1 MDRRRGADNKGAG
14 EEAQEVMIQI
24 TCPLSSLVTMKKLLH
39 SCMLRTYEIKSDG
52 HSQQAMCYIEV
63 KGDKVCLEL
72 LEDAYMTEGDFIVT
86 MYGVFHQQAYGAIQ
100 TAIQNY
106 RKEKNQV
113 RESLS
118 ELLPDINL

>member
-1 MDRRRGADNKGAG
+1 
-14 EEAQEVMIQI
+14 
-24 TCPLSSLVTMKKLLH
+24 
-39 SCMLRTYEIKSDG
+39 MLRTYEIKSDG